1 MAIHPLCEP
10 GCVSLSLCTS
20 VSHLRGAQNAIPSLD
35 SWTSERLWEMYLSP
49 DSSQPGAGAKET
61 HTHIYAC
68 ALHKQPQYKAASSQ
82 GWGTKEVLGEL
93 RRNFSC
99 WGGGQGLS
107 RIKINSHLQCTFP
120 VSGIFCMYFNCM
132 ANGKEELGF
141 RF

>member
-1 MAIHPLCEP
+1 MCLFISMHLSFSSSWSSKCYSLFGFLDFRKALGDLPLP
-10 GCVSLSLCTS
+10 
-20 VSHLRGAQNAIPSLD
+20 
-35 SWTSERLWEMYLSP
+35 RLLPARSR
-49 DSSQPGAGAKET
+49 SKEKT
-61 HTHIYAC
+61 HTHTYTC
-68 ALHKQPQYKAASSQ
+68 ALHKQPQYKAASSK
-82 GWGTKEVLGEL
+82 GWGTKGMLGEL

-141 RF
+141 RFCR

>member
-1 MAIHPLCEP
+1 MSLYLYAPQFLIFVELKMLFPLWIP
-10 GCVSLSLCTS
+10 GLQKGYGRCTS
-20 VSHLRGAQNAIPSLD
+20 PQIP
-35 SWTSERLWEMYLSP
+35 P
-49 DSSQPGAGAKET
+49 SQEQEQRKHT
-61 HTHIYAC
+61 HTYTC

-107 RIKINSHLQCTFP
+107 RIKINSHLQCNFP

-141 RF
+141 RFCG